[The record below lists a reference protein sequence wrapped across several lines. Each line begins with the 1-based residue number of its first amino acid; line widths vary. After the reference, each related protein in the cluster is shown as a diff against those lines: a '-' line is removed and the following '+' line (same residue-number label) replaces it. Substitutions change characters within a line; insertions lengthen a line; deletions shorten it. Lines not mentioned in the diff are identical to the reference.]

1 VDEKDFGRHGAF
13 SRADAIAHF
22 GRYRVRAALGAGFWS
37 SPWPGVLVESKR
49 AAEPLTLA
57 SAALVLAG
65 TGVQLAG
72 PTAAHLHGC
81 LAADPT
87 PVHLMAPYGHW
98 LRSRTGLVVHNGS
111 MVEAD
116 LTSVSG
122 LPILDLERTL
132 TDILCWT
139 GAQPTAL
146 AVLDEA
152 LRRIE
157 PGHREQFRARIEER
171 LAGRRDPRG
180 TRCGRRL
187 LDLATGRAESPA
199 ESWLLWRIVD
209 SGFPPPEANWSLAG
223 PDGREIHRLDLAWP
237 DLRIVVEYYGYAV
250 HAVRESED
258 EVRAESLRRRG
269 WILIEAR
276 AGDLADPARL
286 QRELDDA
293 FRRRGVDMSRR
304 SPGALRGRRHREPQ
318 QRRAARSA

>member
-1 VDEKDFGRHGAF
+1 MSEQDFGRHGAF

-22 GRYRVRAALGAGFWS
+22 GRYRVRATMRSGQWS
-37 SPWPGVLVESKR
+37 SPWPGVLVESRR
-49 AAEPLTLA
+49 AAEPLTSA
-57 SAALVLAG
+57 SAALVLSG
-65 TGVQLAG
+65 EGVLVAG
-72 PTAAHLHGC
+72 PTAAHFHGC

-98 LRSRTGLVVHNGS
+98 LRSRKGIVVHNGA

-116 LTSVSG
+116 LTSVDG
-122 LPILDLERTL
+122 LPILGLERTL
-132 TDILCWT
+132 TDILCCT
-139 GAQPTAL
+139 TAQPTAL

-152 LRRIE
+152 LRMIE
-157 PGHREQFRARIEER
+157 PGRREQFRARLEDR
-171 LAGRRDPRG
+171 LAHRRDPRG

-223 PDGREIHRLDLAWP
+223 PDGREVHRLDLAWP
-237 DLRIVVEYYGYAV
+237 ALRIVVEYYGYAV
-250 HAVRESED
+250 HSGRESED
-258 EVRAESLRRRG
+258 QLRAESLRRRG
-269 WILIEAR
+269 WILVEVW

-304 SPGALRGRRHREPQ
+304 CPGALRGRRHREPQ
-318 QRRAARSA
+318 ERRRLRSA